1 MQQKEYLN
9 RREAAEYL
17 RARGI
22 PCSPATL
29 AKRACVGGGPQMC
42 LFGSSRVLY
51 RPCDLDQWA
60 DARLTARRSTSAA
73 S

>member
-1 MQQKEYLN
+1 MPQKEYLN

-29 AKRACVGGGPQMC
+29 AKLACVGGGPQLC
-42 LFGSSRVLY
+42 RFGNARVLY
-51 RPCDLDQWA
+51 RPGDLDGWA
-60 DARLTARRSTSAA
+60 NARLTTQSGAA
-73 S
+73 A